1 MTTALRNAAPARRDG
16 NTPFLTPTTSVAFNA
31 SRGLLQAR
39 RRAMSLM
46 ILLLAVIALASTA
59 ALFVSAS
66 GYLAARRER
75 ASASETLVFRRAQAE
90 ELASLRRAT
99 ATLPRSSGD
108 LASRMTAVVAS
119 CGLPSSTLGSV
130 LPEQPIEFP
139 SPGVHRTRQVARVS
153 LEKLTLPVLG
163 RVLDTWRSAE
173 PAWAITAIDLWAAPV
188 IKALAPG
195 EDRQLRLRATLTLE
209 AVFSDAST
217 GTKASPQANLIGG
230 GT

>member
-1 MTTALRNAAPARRDG
+1 MNAPRSHLRSS
-16 NTPFLTPTTSVAFNA
+16 TPTTGVAFNA

-39 RRAMSLM
+39 RRAISLT
-46 ILLLAVIALASTA
+46 ILLLAVIALASAA

-75 ASASETLVFRRAQAE
+75 ASSSETLVLRRAQTE

-99 ATLPRSSGD
+99 AMLPRSSGD
-108 LASRMTAVVAS
+108 LTSRMTAVLSS

-130 LPEQPIEFP
+130 LPEPPVELP
-139 SPGVHRTRQVARVS
+139 SAGGVLRTRQVARVS
-153 LEKLTLPVLG
+153 LEKLTLPALG
-163 RVLDTWRSAE
+163 RILDIWRSAE
-173 PAWAITAIDLWAAPV
+173 PAWAITAIDLAAAPV
-188 IKALAPG
+188 IKAPAPG
-195 EDRQLRLRATLTLE
+195 EDRQFRLSATLTLE